1 MIARPKISRNEWKP
15 AEIGAF
21 EVWNFALLC
30 CPDDDVDE
38 DDGVEQDEGH
48 EEERRRH
55 REPAL
60 EERPA
65 DGLGPGVARE
75 DLEERE
81 ERLAKGAEVLVAP
94 LVAARRVVGPRA
106 VDLLLVVREPLA
118 ARARR
123 HVADEARAVE
133 VVDPEPRRACA
144 GHGRWNAPSGGRF
157 APLELGRI
165 DVVAADVST
174 DRVLSAGPFSTVE
187 RRRRTRATARASKY
201 DGRPPRG
208 VAPPVAFAHATRPR
222 CASSFVAPLSKWK
235 TPSRPSAWKKSTAR
249 IA

>member
-81 ERLAKGAEVLVAP
+81 ERLAEGAEVLVAHS
-94 LVAARRVVGPRA
+94 L
-106 VDLLLVVREPLA
+106 
-118 ARARR
+118 
-123 HVADEARAVE
+123 
-133 VVDPEPRRACA
+133 
-144 GHGRWNAPSGGRF
+144 
-157 APLELGRI
+157 
-165 DVVAADVST
+165 
-174 DRVLSAGPFSTVE
+174 
-187 RRRRTRATARASKY
+187 
-201 DGRPPRG
+201 PRG
-208 VAPPVAFAHATRPR
+208 V
-222 CASSFVAPLSKWK
+222 
-235 TPSRPSAWKKSTAR
+235 
-249 IA
+249 